1 MLGAYSQYRSGLINK
16 IEEITNDVN
25 YENEIIFSDQ
35 AGIKELQFRS
45 RPEPIT
51 ILEQYY
57 SSVYAG

>member
-1 MLGAYSQYRSGLINK
+1 MEDS
-16 IEEITNDVN
+16 N
-25 YENEIIFSDQ
+25 YKSEIIFSDQ

-45 RPEPIT
+45 RPEPMS